1 MKLIDI
7 FYALFPV
14 VGNSKTNKKL
24 RDKLKKCDEKD
35 SDLSIVTPLSISQN
49 PDTITETILM
59 REYEKA
65 LLVKEKFEDKAKATI
80 ACVTISISLILGAS
94 NLLNALTSRF
104 GIRFIQW
111 ACYILFLY
119 AVLSMIVAGIMNIKV
134 LVAENIVY
142 TVPLDTSE
150 ENKRSAYNI
159 YTGKNWAQN
168 LIRNNYVF
176 TAYECIRNALIGLF
190 LIMAIA
196 VMPISYLSKN
206 NVYSSKA
213 NNQRNYTYA
222 EETIAKI
229 DEYSTDRIKS
239 IVEAAL
245 PLMQITEGQIYSIA
259 DSENSLFIR
268 FQIRGDEISI
278 LTIDEINWKQ

>member
-1 MKLIDI
+1 
-7 FYALFPV
+7 
-14 VGNSKTNKKL
+14 
-24 RDKLKKCDEKD
+24 
-35 SDLSIVTPLSISQN
+35 
-49 PDTITETILM
+49 
-59 REYEKA
+59 
-65 LLVKEKFEDKAKATI
+65 
-80 ACVTISISLILGAS
+80 
-94 NLLNALTSRF
+94 
-104 GIRFIQW
+104 
-111 ACYILFLY
+111 
-119 AVLSMIVAGIMNIKV
+119 MIVAGIMNIKV